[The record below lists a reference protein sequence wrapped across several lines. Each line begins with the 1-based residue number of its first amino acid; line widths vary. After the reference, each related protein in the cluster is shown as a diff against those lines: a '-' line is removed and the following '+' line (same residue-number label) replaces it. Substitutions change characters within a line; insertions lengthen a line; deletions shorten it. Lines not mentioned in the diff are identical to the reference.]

1 MKKLQLKKET
11 LKVLADEKL
20 GQVRGGAVGPTPT
33 PAPTPVPACCG
44 YSATAYKSCDASAS
58 CPVATPVEN

>member
-20 GQVRGGAVGPTPT
+20 DQVRGGAVVSPV
-33 PAPTPVPACCG
+33 PVPACCG
-44 YSATAYKSCDASAS
+44 YSRTAIDSCNASAS
-58 CPVATPVEN
+58 CPPVAAQ